1 MTVSIQRVKALLCM
15 TETSLE
21 LVASVTEDAGVT
33 LWSGFVSAFPT
44 DRRFVL
50 S

>member
-15 TETSLE
+15 AETSLE
-21 LVASVTEDAGVT
+21 LVTEDAGVT